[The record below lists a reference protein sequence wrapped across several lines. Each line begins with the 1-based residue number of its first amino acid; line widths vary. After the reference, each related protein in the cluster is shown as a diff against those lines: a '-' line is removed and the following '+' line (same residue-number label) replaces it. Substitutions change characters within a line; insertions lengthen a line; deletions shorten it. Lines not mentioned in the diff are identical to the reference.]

1 MAIRIEMPKLS
12 DTMTEGRIIAW
23 KKKEGEAVSAGEI
36 LAEIE
41 SDKSAMEMEAY
52 DSGYLRKILVPEG
65 GTAPVGAPIAV
76 IAEDPNEEVPEALLA
91 AAAAAPTPA
100 APAEAPVEPAAG
112 TETRPAPARAEAAAQ
127 LPREARKILATPLAF
142 RIAAEKG
149 IDIARVR
156 GTGPGGRIVKRDVE
170 SVAAS
175 AGVPPRPSPAPTGA
189 PAPAEGP
196 FAARPQAAT
205 SGSEDVPVSMMRK
218 LIAKRLSESKNSA
231 PHFYASVEVDMAP
244 AWAARES
251 LKRLS
256 GADIS
261 FNDIVV
267 KATAVALT
275 RHPAANAS
283 WQGDSIRYHRSVDIG
298 VAVSVPD
305 GLIVPVV
312 RACHA
317 KGLLQ
322 ISEEIRALAERA
334 RERKLEPE
342 EYQGSTFTVSNLGML
357 GVTHFTGILNP
368 PEACL
373 LAVGA
378 IRAVPVVEGDRI
390 VPGKRMTLTLS
401 CDHRVIDGAQAA
413 RFLDDLRKIL
423 ENPLALAL

>member
-1 MAIRIEMPKLS
+1 
-12 DTMTEGRIIAW
+12 
-23 KKKEGEAVSAGEI
+23 
-36 LAEIE
+36 
-41 SDKSAMEMEAY
+41 
-52 DSGYLRKILVPEG
+52 
-65 GTAPVGAPIAV
+65 APG
-76 IAEDPNEEVPEALLA
+76 
-91 AAAAAPTPA
+91 
-100 APAEAPVEPAAG
+100 PAE
-112 TETRPAPARAEAAAQ
+112 RP
-127 LPREARKILATPLAF
+127 L
-142 RIAAEKG
+142 
-149 IDIARVR
+149 
-156 GTGPGGRIVKRDVE
+156 
-170 SVAAS
+170 
-175 AGVPPRPSPAPTGA
+175 
-189 PAPAEGP
+189 
-196 FAARPQAAT
+196 AARPEAA
-205 SGSEDVPVSMMRK
+205 SPGFEDVPVSMMRK
-218 LIAKRLSESKNSA
+218 LIAKRLSESKNAA
-231 PHFYASVEVDMAP
+231 PHFYASVDVDMAP
-244 AWAARES
+244 AWAAREG

-256 GADIS
+256 GADVS

-267 KATAVALT
+267 KATAVTLT

-373 LAVGA
+373 LAVGG

-401 CDHRVIDGAQAA
+401 CDHRVVDGAQAA

-423 ENPLALAL
+423 ENPFALAL